1 MELKAGSFFYYFIF
15 GCIGSA
21 VLSRLCLLAESKG
34 FFLVAVPR
42 ILIAMAFL
50 VVEPGLWVQGFQWL
64 WPWAELFGSMWNLPG
79 PGIEPIWVP
88 CIDRQTLTNCT
99 TSEIPKSWPFEKV
112 NKINKSLARFIK
124 KNGLGEGGRNST
136 ATCVKQVCQCHFSSI
151 ICSFCISSRSG
162 NSHNI

>member
-21 VLSRLCLLAESKG
+21 LLHADFPYLQRARAS
-34 FFLVAVPR
+34 LVAVPR
-42 ILIAMAFL
+42 ILIAVAFL

-64 WPWAELFGSMWNLPG
+64 WPWAELLGSMWNLPG

-99 TSEIPKSWPFEKV
+99 TSEIPKSFLFYPFDKI
-112 NKINKSLARFIK
+112 NKIDKSLARFIK
-124 KNGLGEGGRNST
+124 KNGLGEGAKLHSSL
-136 ATCVKQVCQCHFSSI
+136 CQASLSV
-151 ICSFCISSRSG
+151 SFF
-162 NSHNI
+162 